1 MTVQQMI
8 ELVQQHHPSM
18 GETEI
23 IKMLNL
29 AMADFSIKTRMIK
42 DTVKQA
48 LTIDKRHYDL
58 ADATITMDEV
68 IEVERVEMDAGDGF
82 GTKIPRLMTPPNE
95 SDYDEWEAE

>member
-23 IKMLNL
+23 VKMLNL
-29 AMADFSIKTRMIK
+29 AMADFSIKTRIVK

-48 LTIDKRHYDL
+48 MTIDKRYYDL
-58 ADATITMDEV
+58 ASASVTMDEV
-68 IEVERVEMDAGDGF
+68 IEIERVEMDAGNGF
-82 GTKIPRLMTPPNE
+82 GTQIPRLMTPPAE
-95 SDYDEWEAE
+95 ADLDEWEAE